1 MPTQGGNCTF
11 YNEGHMPGQEVA
23 VGLGDTID
31 AQCSVP
37 FFLVLVTLVQL
48 CPHRYLFHSEGDP

>member
-1 MPTQGGNCTF
+1 MPS
-11 YNEGHMPGQEVA
+11 QEVA
-23 VGLGDTID
+23 VGLGDTLD
-31 AQCSVP
+31 AQCSVS

>member
-1 MPTQGGNCTF
+1 MPTQGGNSVLF
-11 YNEGHMPGQEVA
+11 IMK
-23 VGLGDTID
+23 DTCL
-31 AQCSVP
+31 AKKWLSVWVILLMHSVVS